1 MELEKRNTLILSIAQ
16 GLSVTT
22 TNINMIN
29 TGLVGTILATH
40 SSYAT
45 IPLSLQFLT
54 IALTLIPVS
63 LLMGKFGRRP
73 MFLIGAMSA
82 FVGCLVI
89 ACAIYYKLFSL
100 FILGS
105 ILLGF
110 SQANQQFYRYAAADN
125 VSISLKSKA
134 ISLVLAGGLIAAIL
148 GPEVSRYSFDFFP
161 DYIYLATYLFAA
173 IIQIINFLILIFINI
188 KKPIPSKKTNRP
200 LGDVLLQ
207 KNLIIA
213 ILAAAVGYSLMSFI
227 MTATPLQIVN
237 VCKLGDSASA
247 TVIQWHVIAMFAP
260 SFFTGTIINSLGNRK
275 VMMIGLFLYAFS
287 ISFTII
293 GQTIEHF
300 WIALFL
306 CGLGWNFLYVGG
318 SDIIAKSALPE
329 ERAKVQGVTDFI
341 IFVFVATGSFLAGA
355 LHSTLGWEIMM
366 FYTSIPIFILFMSI
380 IIINPDGGIKARY

>member
-1 MELEKRNTLILSIAQ
+1 MELEKRNTLILSVAQ
-16 GLSVTT
+16 GLSITT
-22 TNINMIN
+22 TSINMIN
-29 TGLVGTILATH
+29 TGLVGALLATNP
-40 SSYAT
+40 SYST

-73 MFLIGAMSA
+73 MFLIGSMAA
-82 FVGCLVI
+82 FLGCLTI
-89 ACAIYYKLFSL
+89 AFAIVDKSFSL

-125 VSISLKSKA
+125 VSNNQKSKA
-134 ISLVLAGGLIAAIL
+134 ISLVLAGGIIAAVV
-148 GPEVSRYSFDFFP
+148 GPEVSRYSFDLLP
-161 DYIYLATYLFAA
+161 DYIYLATYLLAA
-173 IIQIINFLILIFINI
+173 LIQILNFIILIFIKI
-188 KKPIPSKKTNRP
+188 KKPEVRAQKLRP
-200 LGDVLLQ
+200 LSDILMQ
-207 KNLIIA
+207 QTLIIA

-237 VCKLGDSASA
+237 ICKLGNSASS
-247 TVIQWHVIAMFAP
+247 TVIQWHIIAMFAP
-260 SFFTGTIINSLGNRK
+260 SFFTGSIISRFGNKK
-275 VMMIGLFLYAFS
+275 VMLAGIILYAFS
-287 ISFTII
+287 VFFGILGETV
-293 GQTIEHF
+293 QNF

-341 IFVFVATGSFLAGA
+341 IFVFVAMGSFLAGY
-355 LHSTLGWEIMM
+355 LHSNLGWEIML
-366 FYTSIPIFILFMSI
+366 FYTTIPIILIFIGI
-380 IIINPDGGIKARY
+380 IIIKPQKLKLN

>member
-1 MELEKRNTLILSIAQ
+1 MELEKRNTLILSVAQ
-16 GLSVTT
+16 GLSITT
-22 TNINMIN
+22 TSINMIN
-29 TGLVGTILATH
+29 TGLVGALLATNP
-40 SSYAT
+40 SYST

-73 MFLIGAMSA
+73 MFLIGSMAA
-82 FVGCLVI
+82 FLGCLTI
-89 ACAIYYKLFSL
+89 AFAIVDKSFSL

-125 VSISLKSKA
+125 VSNNQKSKA
-134 ISLVLAGGLIAAIL
+134 ISLVLAGGIIAAVV
-148 GPEVSRYSFDFFP
+148 GPEVSRYSFDLLP
-161 DYIYLATYLFAA
+161 DYIYLATYLLAA
-173 IIQIINFLILIFINI
+173 LIQILNFIILIFIKI
-188 KKPIPSKKTNRP
+188 KKPEVRAQKLRP
-200 LGDVLLQ
+200 LSDILMQ
-207 KNLIIA
+207 QTLIIA

-237 VCKLGDSASA
+237 ICKLGNSASS
-247 TVIQWHVIAMFAP
+247 TVIQWHIIAMFAP
-260 SFFTGTIINSLGNRK
+260 SFFTGSIISRFGNRK
-275 VMMIGLFLYAFS
+275 VMLAGIILYAFS
-287 ISFTII
+287 VFFGILGETV
-293 GQTIEHF
+293 QNF

-341 IFVFVATGSFLAGA
+341 IFVFVAMGSFLAGY
-355 LHSTLGWEIMM
+355 LHSNLGWEIML
-366 FYTSIPIFILFMSI
+366 FYTTIPIILIFIGI
-380 IIINPDGGIKARY
+380 IIIKPQNLKLN

>member
-82 FVGCLVI
+82 FIGCLII

-100 FILGS
+100 FIIGS

-125 VSISLKSKA
+125 VSINLKSKA

-148 GPEVSRYSFDFFP
+148 GPEVSRYSFDFFH

-173 IIQIINFLILIFINI
+173 IIQIINFVILIFIKI
-188 KKPIPSKKTNRP
+188 KKPQLSKKSHRP
-200 LGDVLLQ
+200 LSDILLQ

-260 SFFTGTIINSLGNRK
+260 SFFTGTIISSLGNRK
-275 VMMIGLFLYAFS
+275 VMMIGLFLYALS

-318 SDIIAKSALPE
+318 SDIIAKSAFPE

-341 IFVFVATGSFLAGA
+341 IFIFVATGSFLAGA
-355 LHSTLGWEIMM
+355 LHSSLGWEIMM
-366 FYTSIPIFILFMSI
+366 FYTSIPILILFVSI
-380 IIINPDGGIKARY
+380 IIIKPEGIKAV

>member
-1 MELEKRNTLILSIAQ
+1 LELEKRNTLILSVAQ
-16 GLSVTT
+16 GLSITT
-22 TNINMIN
+22 TSINMIN
-29 TGLVGTILATH
+29 TGLVGALLATNP
-40 SSYAT
+40 SYST

-73 MFLIGAMSA
+73 MFLIGSMAA
-82 FVGCLVI
+82 FLGCLTI
-89 ACAIYYKLFSL
+89 AFAIVDKSFSL

-125 VSISLKSKA
+125 VSNNQKSKA
-134 ISLVLAGGLIAAIL
+134 ISLVLAGGIIAAVV
-148 GPEVSRYSFDFFP
+148 GPEVSRYSFDLLP
-161 DYIYLATYLFAA
+161 DYIYLATYLLAA
-173 IIQIINFLILIFINI
+173 LIQILNFIILIFIKI
-188 KKPIPSKKTNRP
+188 KKPEVRAQKLRP
-200 LGDVLLQ
+200 LSDILMQ
-207 KNLIIA
+207 QTLIIA

-237 VCKLGDSASA
+237 ICKLGNSASS
-247 TVIQWHVIAMFAP
+247 TVIQWHIIAMFAP
-260 SFFTGTIINSLGNRK
+260 SFFTGSIISRFGNRK
-275 VMMIGLFLYAFS
+275 VMLAGIILYAFS
-287 ISFTII
+287 VFFGILGETV
-293 GQTIEHF
+293 QNF

-341 IFVFVATGSFLAGA
+341 IFVFVAMGSFLAGY
-355 LHSTLGWEIMM
+355 LHSNLGWEIML
-366 FYTSIPIFILFMSI
+366 FYTTIPIILIFIGI
-380 IIINPDGGIKARY
+380 IIIKPQKLKLN

>member
-1 MELEKRNTLILSIAQ
+1 
-16 GLSVTT
+16 
-22 TNINMIN
+22 
-29 TGLVGTILATH
+29 
-40 SSYAT
+40 
-45 IPLSLQFLT
+45 
-54 IALTLIPVS
+54 
-63 LLMGKFGRRP
+63 MGKFGRRP
-73 MFLIGAMSA
+73 MFLVGAMSA
-82 FVGCLVI
+82 FIGCLII

-100 FILGS
+100 FIIGS

-125 VSISLKSKA
+125 VSINLKSKA

-148 GPEVSRYSFDFFP
+148 GPEVSRYSFDFFH

-173 IIQIINFLILIFINI
+173 IIQIINFVILIFIKI
-188 KKPIPSKKTNRP
+188 KKPQLSKKSHRP
-200 LGDVLLQ
+200 LSDILLQ

-318 SDIIAKSALPE
+318 SDIIAKSAFPE

-341 IFVFVATGSFLAGA
+341 IFIFVATGSFLAGA
-355 LHSTLGWEIMM
+355 LHSSLGWEIMM
-366 FYTSIPIFILFMSI
+366 FYTSIPILILFVSI
-380 IIINPDGGIKARY
+380 IIIKPEGIKAG

>member
-1 MELEKRNTLILSIAQ
+1 MELEKRNTLILSVAQ
-16 GLSVTT
+16 GLSITT
-22 TNINMIN
+22 TSINMIN
-29 TGLVGTILATH
+29 TGLVGALLATNP
-40 SSYAT
+40 SYST

-73 MFLIGAMSA
+73 MFLIGSMAA
-82 FVGCLVI
+82 FLGCLTI
-89 ACAIYYKLFSL
+89 AFAIVDKSFSL

-125 VSISLKSKA
+125 VSNNQKSKA
-134 ISLVLAGGLIAAIL
+134 ISLVLAGGIIAAVV
-148 GPEVSRYSFDFFP
+148 GPEVSRYSFDLLP
-161 DYIYLATYLFAA
+161 DYIYLATYLLAA
-173 IIQIINFLILIFINI
+173 LIQILNFIILSFIKI
-188 KKPIPSKKTNRP
+188 KKPEVRSQKLRP
-200 LGDVLLQ
+200 LSDILMQ
-207 KNLIIA
+207 QTLIIA

-237 VCKLGDSASA
+237 ICKLGNSASS
-247 TVIQWHVIAMFAP
+247 TVIQWHIIAMFAP
-260 SFFTGTIINSLGNRK
+260 SFFTGSIISRFGNRK
-275 VMMIGLFLYAFS
+275 VMLAGIILYAFS
-287 ISFTII
+287 VFFGILGETV
-293 GQTIEHF
+293 QNF

-341 IFVFVATGSFLAGA
+341 IFVFVAMGSFLAGY
-355 LHSTLGWEIMM
+355 LHSNLGWEIML
-366 FYTSIPIFILFMSI
+366 FYTTIPIILIFIGI
-380 IIINPDGGIKARY
+380 IIIKPQKLKLN

>member
-1 MELEKRNTLILSIAQ
+1 MELEKRNTLILSVAQ
-16 GLSVTT
+16 GLSITT
-22 TNINMIN
+22 TSINMIN
-29 TGLVGTILATH
+29 TGLVGALLATNP
-40 SSYAT
+40 SYST

-73 MFLIGAMSA
+73 MFLIGSMAA
-82 FVGCLVI
+82 FLGCLTI
-89 ACAIYYKLFSL
+89 AFAIVDKSFSL

-125 VSISLKSKA
+125 VSNNQKSKA
-134 ISLVLAGGLIAAIL
+134 ISLVLAGGIIAAVI
-148 GPEVSRYSFDFFP
+148 GPEVSRYSFDLLP
-161 DYIYLATYLFAA
+161 DYIYLATYLLAA
-173 IIQIINFLILIFINI
+173 LIQILNFIILIFIKI
-188 KKPIPSKKTNRP
+188 KKPEVRAQKLRP
-200 LGDVLLQ
+200 LSDILMQ
-207 KNLIIA
+207 QTLIIA

-237 VCKLGDSASA
+237 ICKLGNSASS
-247 TVIQWHVIAMFAP
+247 TVIQWHIIAMFAP
-260 SFFTGTIINSLGNRK
+260 SFFTGSIISRFGNRK
-275 VMMIGLFLYAFS
+275 VMLAGIILYAFS
-287 ISFTII
+287 VFFGILGETV
-293 GQTIEHF
+293 QNF

-341 IFVFVATGSFLAGA
+341 IFVFVAMGSFLAGY
-355 LHSTLGWEIMM
+355 LHSNLGWEIML
-366 FYTSIPIFILFMSI
+366 FYTTIPIILIFIGI
-380 IIINPDGGIKARY
+380 IIIKPQKLKLN